1 MTPVSEAVE
10 RVQREL
16 DLGGPHALVAM
27 VQTRDLRATLAEIAR
42 LSEQVREARE
52 ALVYYSKAEAYGRR
66 IILNVE
72 VMYDRGK
79 KARQAIANIKALMGE
94 AG

>member
-1 MTPVSEAVE
+1 MTHVSKAVE
-10 RVQREL
+10 RVRREL

-79 KARQAIANIKALMGE
+79 KARETLTHMEKNDGQ
-94 AG
+94 